1 MALWGKTDAAAS
13 VPKWLETDSN
23 NTNKSN
29 DEDLCVFVDLT
40 EAGVAANRAKGLK
53 TPGWNLYH
61 TYTDATG
68 ATRHKAESL
77 VVMKVAAADAG
88 DLGVTGNTADED
100 AIVADS

>member
-13 VPKWLETDSN
+13 VPKWLETDAN

-29 DEDLCVFVDLT
+29 DEDLAVFVDLT
-40 EAGVAANRAKGLK
+40 EAGIAANRAKGLK

-61 TYTDATG
+61 TYTDQNG
-68 ATRHKAESL
+68 ATRHKSESL
-77 VVMKVAAADAG
+77 VPMKVTAVDAG
-88 DLGVTGNTADED
+88 DLGVTGDTADED